1 MFAIQHPIRRL
12 IDSQYEFFK
21 SMVDRFPQLLN
32 EWVETQLREVEKQA
46 KDYAQGDYDVFINT
60 YHSEIA
66 RIESCDDE
74 ELLFNQAMLIM
85 VYSFYESMLNRIVKE
100 ISNGEIKSTPSA
112 IAIKYNVELD
122 TSDNDIS
129 SFLFHVI
136 RPIRNQLCHNN
147 SGTIFAR
154 DDKEA
159 DLERIE
165 ELKKQEHIRIE
176 DDIIYI
182 MDRLF
187 IHDVLDKEYKLLIKL
202 ADICGFKVFRV

>member
-32 EWVETQLREVEKQA
+32 EWVETQLLEVEKQA
-46 KDYAQGDYDVFINT
+46 KDYAQGDYDVFITT
-60 YHSEIA
+60 YNSEIA
-66 RIESCDDE
+66 RIEPCDDE

-100 ISNGEIKSTPSA
+100 MSNGEIKSTPSA
-112 IAIKYNVELD
+112 IARKSGVVLEAFYR
-122 TSDNDIS
+122 DIS
-129 SFLFHVI
+129 SYLYHVI

-159 DLERIE
+159 DLDRIE
-165 ELKKQEHIRIE
+165 ELKKQGHIRIE